1 MMFKA
6 IIKTARPYHWIK
18 NLFVFAALIFA
29 RKYNQPADIWH
40 TILAFAVFCLGA
52 SAVYFFN
59 DLADRENDRLH
70 PLKKDRPIPS
80 GKLSISSAWIIAFIL
95 LFAAFAIGINLGE
108 SFIILLAIYIIL
120 NFGYSLGLKN
130 VVILDV
136 MALAF
141 GFVIRAAA
149 GAAAINVPISSW
161 LLICTTL
168 LALFLGFAKRRQEL
182 LVLGNEAVSHRRSL
196 AHYSPYFLDQ
206 MISVV
211 TASTV
216 VAYTF
221 YTLSPEIKEKFGTGE
236 LVLTVPFVLYGIF
249 RYLYLVHQKEE
260 GGNPTRLLLTDGPLL
275 VCVGLWIITVIVILQ
290 FRV

>member
-1 MMFKA
+1 MLNA

-18 NLFVFAALIFA
+18 NLIVFAALIFA
-29 RKYNQPADIWH
+29 RKYSQPNDIWH
-40 TILAFAVFCLGA
+40 TILAFMVFCLGA

-59 DLADRENDRLH
+59 DLADRENDKLH
-70 PLKKDRPIPS
+70 PTKKARPIPS
-80 GKLSISSAWIIAFIL
+80 GQLPVSIAWIIALVMLIVAVAGAIKLGAHFVSL
-95 LFAAFAIGINLGE
+95 LGV
-108 SFIILLAIYIIL
+108 YIIL
-120 NFGYSLGLKN
+120 NFAYSLGLKN
-130 VVILDV
+130 IVILDV
-136 MALAF
+136 MSLAF

-161 LLICTTL
+161 LLICTIL

-182 LVLGNEAVSHRRSL
+182 IVLGDDAVSHRRSL

-206 MISVV
+206 MIGVV

-216 VAYTF
+216 IAYTF

-236 LVLTVPFVLYGIF
+236 LVFTVPFVLYGIF

-260 GGNPTRLLLTDGPLL
+260 GGNPTKLLLTDIPLL
-275 VCVGLWIITVIVILQ
+275 ICVALWVITVIVILQ
-290 FRV
+290 FRA

>member
-1 MMFKA
+1 MLNA

-18 NLFVFAALIFA
+18 NLIVFAALIFA
-29 RKYNQPADIWH
+29 RKYTQPGDIER
-40 TILAFAVFCLGA
+40 TFIAFIVFCLGA
-52 SAVYFFN
+52 STVYFIN
-59 DLADRENDRLH
+59 DLADRENDKLH
-70 PLKKDRPIPS
+70 PIKKNRPIAS
-80 GKLSISSAWIIAFIL
+80 GKLSIVAAWIVAIVL
-95 LFAAFAIGINLGE
+95 LSGATLMGYNLGVT
-108 SFIILLAIYIIL
+108 FLMLLAVYLFL
-120 NFGYSLGLKN
+120 NFSYSIGLKN
-130 VVILDV
+130 IVILDV
-136 MALAF
+136 MSLAF

-182 LVLGNEAVSHRRSL
+182 LVLGNEAISHRRSL

-221 YTLSPEIKEKFGTGE
+221 YTLSPEIREKFGTGE

-260 GGNPTRLLLTDGPLL
+260 GGSPTKLLLTDGPLL
-275 VCVGLWIITVIVILQ
+275 ICVGLWIITVIVILQ

>member
-1 MMFKA
+1 MLNA

-29 RKYNQPADIWH
+29 RKYTHPQDIGH
-40 TILAFAVFCLGA
+40 TILAFIVFCLGA

-59 DLADRENDRLH
+59 DLADRENDKLH
-70 PLKKDRPIPS
+70 PIKKDRPIAS
-80 GKLSISSAWIIAFIL
+80 GKLSVVAAWVITVIL
-95 LFAAFAIGINLGE
+95 LSAATLIGYNLGV
-108 SFIILLAIYIIL
+108 SFLMLLAIYLFL
-120 NFGYSLGLKN
+120 NFAYSMGLKN
-130 VVILDV
+130 IVILDV
-136 MALAF
+136 MSLAF

-216 VAYTF
+216 IAYTF

-260 GGNPTRLLLTDGPLL
+260 GGNPTKLLLTDGPLL

>member
-1 MMFKA
+1 MFNA

-29 RKYNQPADIWH
+29 RKYNQPEDIGK
-40 TILAFAVFCLGA
+40 TVLAFLVFCLGA

-59 DLADRENDRLH
+59 DLADRENDKLH
-70 PLKKDRPIPS
+70 PIKKSRPIPS
-80 GKLSISSAWIIAFIL
+80 GQLPISMAWIIAIVL
-95 LFAAFAIGINLGE
+95 LGISAAAGFKLGISFLLLLG
-108 SFIILLAIYIIL
+108 LYIVL
-120 NFGYSLGLKN
+120 NFAYSLGLKN
-130 VVILDV
+130 IVILDV
-136 MALAF
+136 MSLAF

-161 LLICTTL
+161 LLICTIL

-182 LVLGNEAVSHRRSL
+182 VALGNDAVSHRRSL

-206 MISVV
+206 MIGVV

-216 VAYTF
+216 IAYTF
-221 YTLSPEIKEKFGTGE
+221 YTLSPEIKEKFGTGD
-236 LVLTVPFVLYGIF
+236 LVFTVPFVLYGIF

-260 GGNPTRLLLTDGPLL
+260 GGNPTRLLLTDIPLL
-275 VCVGLWIITVIVILQ
+275 ICVALWVISVLVILQ
-290 FRV
+290 FRG